1 MLKSR
6 KDEKDETKLLPKG
19 NRNNARRGHQKTSI
33 RKACKRFIILSTSLD
48 FK

>member
-19 NRNNARRGHQKTSI
+19 NRNNARRGAKKASI
-33 RKACKRFIILSTSLD
+33 GKARQAGKARLR
-48 FK
+48 